1 MLDTWIRKCY
11 TYFRNKENTVK
22 EKERTMTDLNIINH
36 IYSVELNL
44 DRETIDTI
52 NKLSEVFNLDRIF
65 TVKDTK
71 LDILQKLAKLYPK
84 VFYIKTHDKHIY
96 QK

>member
-1 MLDTWIRKCY
+1 
-11 TYFRNKENTVK
+11 
-22 EKERTMTDLNIINH
+22 MTDLNIINH
-36 IYSVELNL
+36 IYSAELNL
-44 DRETIDTI
+44 DRETIDII
-52 NKLSEVFNLDRIF
+52 NTLSEVVNLDNVF

-71 LDILQKLAKLYPK
+71 RDVLEKLSQLYPK